1 MNRRD
6 LFVFVMT
13 VVWAT
18 MFFIV
23 VPKEASSLE
32 IIKFMGIYLSVLT
45 ILLFAIVFLSFI
57 FPKFGK
63 WGDKKLFRKE

>member
-6 LFVFVMT
+6 LLVFIMM

-23 VPKEASSLE
+23 VPEEASSLE
-32 IIKFMGIYLSVLT
+32 TIKFMTIYLSVPT
-45 ILLFAIVFLSFI
+45 VLLLAIVILSFI

>member
-6 LFVFVMT
+6 LLVSIMM

-23 VPKEASSLE
+23 DPEEASSLD
-32 IIKFMGIYLSVLT
+32 IIKFMTIYLSVPT
-45 ILLFAIVFLSFI
+45 VLLFAIVFLSFI

-63 WGDKKLFRKE
+63 WGDKKLFK